1 MWRMERRLWS
11 ERKANRVIRIAIVG
25 AGTMGTIHAGSCVNL
40 PAATVT
46 WVADSDGAR
55 AETLAR
61 VCGARATTEVDAA
74 VGAED
79 VDVVVV
85 TVPTPFHRD
94 ITERAAAQGKH
105 VFCEK
110 PIARN
115 LDDARAMVAACA
127 RAGVLLTVGHVVRFF
142 PEYARIKA
150 LLAENAVGTV
160 GVVRAARLNA
170 NPAGARAWYGDPAW
184 SGGVIV
190 DLMIHDLD
198 TLRWYFG
205 EVERVYARGL
215 THTLHQPTLDYA
227 LAVLR
232 FENGV
237 IAHVEAS
244 WAHAT
249 FRTSIEVAGSA
260 GLLRHASEESN
271 AIRIEH
277 TTPRAAETARVQV
290 PRSPLAEGPYQT
302 ELRHFL
308 AAVAAGTP
316 PLVTG
321 DEAVRSLALAL
332 AVLESSRT
340 GHPIHATHGVLQPT
354 EGTR

>member
-1 MWRMERRLWS
+1 
-11 ERKANRVIRIAIVG
+11 VIRIAIIG
-25 AGTMGTIHAGSCVNL
+25 AGTMGTIHAQSCRNL
-40 PAATVT
+40 PNAMVT
-46 WVADSDGAR
+46 WVADADEGRAAALAQTCNAR
-55 AETLAR
+55 P
-61 VCGARATTEVDAA
+61 TTDSDAA
-74 VGAED
+74 LGAAD

-85 TVPTPFHRD
+85 TVPTPFHRV
-94 ITERAAAQGKH
+94 ITERAAAHGKH

-110 PIARN
+110 PIART
-115 LDDARAMVAACA
+115 LADARAMVAACA

-142 PEYARIKA
+142 PEYARIHA
-150 LLAENAVGTV
+150 LLGEDAVGTV

-170 NPAGARAWYGDPAW
+170 NPALARPWYGNPDW

-205 EVERVYARGL
+205 DVERVYARGL
-215 THTLHQPTLDYA
+215 SGTAEHPASEYA

-232 FENGV
+232 FANGV

-244 WAHAT
+244 WAHAN
-249 FRTSIEVAGSA
+249 FRTSIEIAGSA
-260 GLLRHASEESN
+260 GLLRHASEESSV
-271 AIRIEH
+271 IRIER
-277 TTPRAAETARVQV
+277 TAPEEGAARVQV
-290 PRSPLAEGPYQT
+290 PNSPLPEGPYQT

-308 AAVAAGTP
+308 AAVEAGTP

-332 AVLESSRT
+332 AVLQSTRT
-340 GHPIHATHGVLQPT
+340 GRPVHATDGVLQIAEDT
-354 EGTR
+354 L

>member
-1 MWRMERRLWS
+1 MAGTHGR
-11 ERKANRVIRIAIVG
+11 AVRVIRIAIVG
-25 AGTMGTIHAGSCVNL
+25 AGTMGTIHAQSCGNL
-40 PAATVT
+40 PNATVT
-46 WVADSDGAR
+46 WVADEDERR
-55 AETLAR
+55 ATMLAQT
-61 VCGARATTEVDAA
+61 CGARATTDVDAA
-74 VGAED
+74 LGADD
-79 VDVVVV
+79 VDVAVV
-85 TVPTPFHRD
+85 TVPTPFHRA
-94 ITERAAAQGKH
+94 ITERAAAHGKH

-110 PIARN
+110 PIARTVA
-115 LDDARAMVAACA
+115 DARAMVAACE
-127 RAGVLLTVGHVVRFF
+127 RAGGLLTVGHVVRFF
-142 PEYARIKA
+142 PEYARIRA
-150 LLAENAVGTV
+150 LLAEDAVGTV

-170 NPAGARAWYGDPAW
+170 NPALARSWYGNRAW

-215 THTLHQPTLDYA
+215 SDTGDRVTSDYA

-232 FENGV
+232 FASGV

-244 WAHAT
+244 WAHAH
-249 FRTSIEVAGSA
+249 FRTSIEIAGSA

-271 AIRIEH
+271 ALRVEH
-277 TTPRAAETARVQV
+277 TAPQHEDVARVQV

-308 AAVAAGTP
+308 AAVEAGTP

-321 DEAVRSLALAL
+321 DEAVRSLTLAL
-332 AVLESSRT
+332 AVLQSVET
-340 GHPIHATHGVLQPT
+340 GRPVHATDGMLQIA
-354 EGTR
+354 EGAA

>member
-1 MWRMERRLWS
+1 M
-11 ERKANRVIRIAIVG
+11 IQIAIIG
-25 AGTMGTIHAGSCVNL
+25 AGTMGTIHAQSCCAL
-40 PAATVT
+40 PNARVT
-46 WVADSDGAR
+46 WVADKDEGR
-55 AETLAR
+55 AATLAEI
-61 VCGARATTEVDAA
+61 CGARATADVDAA
-74 VGAED
+74 LGADD

-85 TVPTPFHRD
+85 TVPTPSHRA
-94 ITERAAAQGKH
+94 ITERAAARGKH

-110 PIARN
+110 PIART
-115 LDDARAMVAACA
+115 LADARVMVAACE
-127 RAGVLLTVGHVVRFF
+127 RAGVLLSVGHVVRFF
-142 PEYARIKA
+142 PEYARIRA
-150 LLAENAVGTV
+150 LLAEDAVGRV

-170 NPAGARAWYGDPAW
+170 NPALARPWYGNPDW

-215 THTLHQPTLDYA
+215 SGTANQPASNYA

-232 FENGV
+232 FANGV

-244 WAHAT
+244 WMHAN
-249 FRTSIEVAGSA
+249 FRTSIEIAGSD
-260 GLLRHASEESN
+260 GLLRHASEESSV
-271 AIRIEH
+271 IRVEH
-277 TTPRAAETARVQV
+277 TAPMEDMAVARVQV
-290 PRSPLAEGPYQT
+290 PSSPLPEGPYQT

-308 AAVAAGTP
+308 AAVETGTP

-332 AVLESSRT
+332 AVLQSTRT
-340 GHPIHATHGVLQPT
+340 GRPVHATNGVLQIA
-354 EGTR
+354 EDAV

>member
-1 MWRMERRLWS
+1 M
-11 ERKANRVIRIAIVG
+11 IRIAVVG
-25 AGTMGTIHAGSCVNL
+25 AGMMGTIHATSCGNL
-40 PAATVT
+40 PDVAVT

-55 AETLAR
+55 AEALAIT
-61 VCGARATTEVDAA
+61 CGARATTDVDAA
-74 VGAED
+74 VGADD
-79 VDVVVV
+79 VDVVIV
-85 TVPTPFHRD
+85 TVPTPFHGS
-94 ITERAAAQGKH
+94 ITERAAARGKH

-110 PIARN
+110 PIART
-115 LDDARAMVAACA
+115 LGDARSMVAACEQ
-127 RAGVLLTVGHVVRFF
+127 AGVLLTVGHVVRFF
-142 PEYARIKA
+142 PEYVRIKA
-150 LLAENAVGTV
+150 LLAEGAVGTV

-170 NPAGARAWYGDPAW
+170 NPAGARAWYGDPAG
-184 SGGVIV
+184 SGGVIM

-205 EVERVYARGL
+205 EVERVYARAL
-215 THTLHQPTLDYA
+215 THTAHQPTLDYA

-249 FRTSIEVAGSA
+249 FRTSIEIAGSA
-260 GLLRHASEESN
+260 GLLRHASEESD
-271 AIRIEH
+271 ALRIER
-277 TTPRAAETARVQV
+277 TTPQAAAVARVQM
-290 PRSPLAEGPYQT
+290 PRSPLAEGPYQA

-321 DEAVRSLALAL
+321 DEAVRSLTLAL

-340 GHPIHATHGVLQPT
+340 GRPIHATHGVLQLT